1 MLPFRN
7 NPHDNQE
14 GFASYLI
21 LLFFKLYHVVILA
34 SFNTLSLPKMK
45 KKEKEECVGP

>member
-21 LLFFKLYHVVILA
+21 LFFKLSHVVILA
-34 SFNTLSLPKMK
+34 SFNTLSLPKKK